1 MSLFKKIKTLVG
13 SDSENTSNQSENVKV
28 FSPEMLD
35 NPPYTFVDALHA
47 VRQGNLKK
55 IQDYMA
61 FNAQYACCK
70 NWDDCTLLHEACR
83 FARVEI
89 VKILIDK
96 GTDINALYKGQS
108 PLHFAIEGDTRE
120 TATENAE
127 QYADFQKRQQKTVNL
142 LISKNADLTSAN
154 EAGETPLH
162 LAARLGYSELIALLL
177 TQENVAIDATTAV
190 GDHTKTTIGGRT
202 ALLLAT
208 RYCKDN
214 KTIQLLLDKGAN
226 PNIKDKDPGYAP
238 LHYIAAH
245 RIVDQKI
252 KENHLCELVSL
263 LLAHNADVNA
273 YTEDKEHQ
281 TALHLAI
288 NNQHIGIVEVL
299 LQNKADVH
307 AKNAKGL
314 MAMSLSAS
322 NGDAEMVK
330 YLHEKGTNI
339 YKSGAAFY
347 AASCQRSDAAL
358 KYLLAQGVDVDLLD
372 PKGRSLL
379 YYAIAAH
386 SVTNMKLL
394 MAQGADTK
402 MNAKGTTILEHAF
415 GCWGKVENLAKEDVS
430 KEQEQNAKNAR
441 EIIELLG
448 GFEHQKPKQ
457 YF

>member
-1 MSLFKKIKTLVG
+1 MSFFKKIKTLVK
-13 SDSENTSNQSENVKV
+13 SDSEQVPKPSEKV
-28 FSPEMLD
+28 ETYSPEMLD
-35 NPPYTFVDALHA
+35 SPPYTFVGALHA
-47 VRQGNLKK
+47 VRQGDLKK

-61 FNAQYACCK
+61 FNVQYVRCK

-83 FARVEI
+83 FAQTAV
-89 VKILIDK
+89 VKILLAK
-96 GTDINALYKGQS
+96 GADLNALYKGQS
-108 PLHFAIEGDTRE
+108 PLHFAIESSAREVTTGKGD
-120 TATENAE
+120 
-127 QYADFQKRQQKTVNL
+127 DFQQRRKETVSL
-142 LISKNADLTSAN
+142 LIANRADLTAVN

-162 LAARLGYSELIALLL
+162 LAARLGYSELVALLL
-177 TQENVAIDATTAV
+177 AQAGVAVDAMTVTDNRVKTA
-190 GDHTKTTIGGRT
+190 TEGRT

-208 RYCKDN
+208 RYSKD
-214 KTIQLLLDKGAN
+214 KETIKLLLDKDAN

-245 RIVDQKI
+245 RLIDQKI
-252 KENHLCELVSL
+252 KESDLGELAGL
-263 LLAHNADVNA
+263 LLAHKADVNA

-288 NNQHIGIVEVL
+288 NNQHISVVEIL

-314 MAMSLSAS
+314 MAMGLSAS

-339 YKSGAAFY
+339 YKSGAPFY
-347 AASCQRSDAAL
+347 AASCQQSEAAL
-358 KYLLAQGVDVDLLD
+358 RYLLDQGVDVDLLD
-372 PKGRSLL
+372 PNGRSLL
-379 YYAIAAH
+379 YYAIASH
-386 SVTNMKLL
+386 SLVNVELL
-394 MAQGADTK
+394 IARGADTK
-402 MNAKGTTILEHAF
+402 MNAKGATILEHAF
-415 GCWGKVENLAKEDVS
+415 GCWGKVENLSKEEVS

-448 GFEHQKPKQ
+448 GFTPQKPKH